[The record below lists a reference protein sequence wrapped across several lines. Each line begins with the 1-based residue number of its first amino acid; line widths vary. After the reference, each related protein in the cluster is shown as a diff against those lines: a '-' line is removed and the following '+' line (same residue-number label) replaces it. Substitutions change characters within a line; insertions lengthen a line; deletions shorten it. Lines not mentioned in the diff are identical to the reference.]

1 MFVFILFMK
10 IDYKGIHKPG
20 KLKRLNFS
28 KIGKN
33 NQANTEGKKINS
45 DTGNRTRACWVRASY
60 PNP

>member
-1 MFVFILFMK
+1 MK

-33 NQANTEGKKINS
+33 NQANTEGKKLIP
-45 DTGNRTRACWVRASY
+45 TPGIEPGPAG
-60 PNP
+60 